1 MEANRNRWKQMENKS
16 KQTKKPQKK
25 GRYLKSAFFPK
36 DFPPGGVPEIAI
48 TGRSNAGKSS
58 LVNAWTGTSEARV
71 SQTPGKTR
79 LLNFFDMGHY
89 RLVDMPG
96 YGYASR
102 GRNEVQDYQ
111 KIVEDYFAVRSDVVC
126 LVLIMDLRR
135 KWSEDEEMLKNF
147 ANAIDRPLVVVASK
161 LDKLNQSERHSCVK
175 ALEKVLQGAPY
186 YLVSSTTGKG
196 ISELDQALYNQFVVP
211 QLARLDNEKL

>member
-1 MEANRNRWKQMENKS
+1 MEEKNKQP
-16 KQTKKPQKK
+16 KKPQKK
-25 GRYLKSAFFPK
+25 GRYIKSAFFPK

-102 GRNEVQDYQ
+102 GRSEVQEYK
-111 KIVEDYFAVRSDVVC
+111 KIVEDYFAVRADVVC

-147 ANAIDRPLVVVASK
+147 ARAIDRPLVVVASK
-161 LDKLNQSERHSCVK
+161 LDKVNQSERHSCVK
-175 ALEKVLQGAPY
+175 ALEKALQGIPY
-186 YLVSSTTGKG
+186 YLISSTTGKG
-196 ISELDQALYNQFVVP
+196 ISQLDEALYKQFVLP
-211 QLARLDNEKL
+211 QLEQQDNKEL